1 MRSPLGTNLEDIH
14 ADELKKSEERLNS
27 QIIKLAEQYA
37 SCDKRSAAI
46 NEERAGIRENA
57 EKLGI
62 PSKAFQHAV
71 GFVKHMS
78 EGEQTDYRKGLD
90 RVLTALQGRQAELF
104 PDDHARIQKRVEAD
118 RLAREQAEREDGT
131 WSSENPRSDP
141 KRGGAAKVTEEKTK
155 AADAGGEVKRGRGRP
170 PGAKNKPKGGDNV
183 VNLADNR
190 PANMR
195 SSDPVID
202 ASLKSVHEREQ
213 AEGAAILAD
222 AGKPKAQSQ
231 IARDKLAE
239 AGLPGGMH

>member
-1 MRSPLGTNLEDIH
+1 MGTNLEDI
-14 ADELKKSEERLNS
+14 AAEELKNSEAALNS

-46 NEERAGIRENA
+46 NDERAGIRENA

-78 EGEQTDYRKGLD
+78 EGEQGDYRRGVD

-118 RLAREQAEREDGT
+118 RLAKEQAEREDGT

-141 KRGGAAKVTEEKTK
+141 KRGGASKVTEEKTK
-155 AADAGGEVKRGRGRP
+155 AAASDGAKRGRGRP
-170 PGAKNKPKGGDNV
+170 PGSKNKPKGGDNV

-202 ASLKSVHEREQ
+202 ASLKGIHQREQ

>member
-1 MRSPLGTNLEDIH
+1 MGTNLEDIH
-14 ADELKKSEERLNS
+14 ADELKKSDAARNS

-37 SCDKRSAAI
+37 ACDRRSAAI
-46 NEERAGIRENA
+46 NDERKNIRDNAG
-57 EKLGI
+57 KLGI
-62 PSKAFQHAV
+62 PSKAFQDAV
-71 GFVKHMS
+71 GFVKRMS
-78 EGEQTDYRKGLD
+78 EGEQADYRRGVD
-90 RVLTALQGRQAELF
+90 SVLTALQGRQAELF
-104 PDDHARIQKRVEAD
+104 PADHARIQKRVEAD

-170 PGAKNKPKGGDNV
+170 PGSKNKPKGGDNV

-202 ASLKSVHEREQ
+202 ESLKGVHAREQ

-222 AGKPKAQSQ
+222 AGKPRSQSQ

-239 AGLPGGMH
+239 AGLHSGMH